1 MLAENRLQ
9 GPVDQRRL
17 SATGHARDTDQRT
30 QRERDIHIPQIIPAR
45 PFYRDKLSTSL
56 RSHIDHIVRIQH
68 HVFVMLDHDNRVA
81 RIAQLFQRVDQT
93 NVIPLVQPYTRFI
106 QDIKYIDQLATDLGR
121 QTDALTLAPR

>member
-1 MLAENRLQ
+1 
-9 GPVDQRRL
+9 
-17 SATGHARDTDQRT
+17 
-30 QRERDIHIPQIIPAR
+30 
-45 PFYRDKLSTSL
+45 
-56 RSHIDHIVRIQH
+56 
-68 HVFVMLDHDNRVA
+68 MLDHDNRVA

>member
-17 SATGHARDTDQRT
+17 PASGYARNTDQRT

-45 PFYRDKLSTSL
+45 PFYRDELSVSFPPLPRNGNLRLSIQVCRSKRVGFQHLAGSSGKDHFPSQTACL

-68 HVFVMLDHDNRVA
+68 HVLVMLD
-81 RIAQLFQRVDQT
+81 
-93 NVIPLVQPYTRFI
+93 
-106 QDIKYIDQLATDLGR
+106 
-121 QTDALTLAPR
+121 